1 MFLPKLSRGAIFKKK
16 ERLQT
21 KKEPQLSIQ
30 TVRKKGLVVQTFF
43 WLAVMRMGF
52 HLATNFL
59 DYARYKIIIS
69 RFCSNFGHL
78 SLKTL
83 KIAKN
88 DFTQET
94 LLP

>member
-16 ERLQT
+16 RDYKQ
-21 KKEPQLSIQ
+21 KKSLNFQYKLCE
-30 TVRKKGLVVQTFF
+30 KKALLCKLFF
-43 WLAVMRMGF
+43 WLAVMLMGF

-69 RFCSNFGHL
+69 RFCSNFGHV
-78 SLKTL
+78 SLKAL

-88 DFTQET
+88 DFT
-94 LLP
+94 